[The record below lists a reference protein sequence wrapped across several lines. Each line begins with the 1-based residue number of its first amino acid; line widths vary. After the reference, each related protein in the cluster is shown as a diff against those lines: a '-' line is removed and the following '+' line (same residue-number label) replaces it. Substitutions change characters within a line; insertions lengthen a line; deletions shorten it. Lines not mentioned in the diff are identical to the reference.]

1 MKTSIIFLTLLFAV
15 SCKINTSDN
24 AAFIQLTKDPRAEA
38 VLATVAIQMQ
48 QTNGF
53 QKVQSLLKELLDNA
67 RENLHHNNML
77 NRQAQGRCD
86 IYNHK
91 LAEKDDYLGSLVDSL
106 NAEKIT
112 VQDAT
117 TRAGDA
123 ITARTELITSYS
135 ALLAA
140 EEERFR
146 AESDFYSGIET
157 TVADAQIALDE
168 LLASLN
174 SNNAVAVSFVQ
185 TNVKKVTN
193 AYQKVFN
200 LNIDMPNAFIQMSID
215 NEAAKRRIVSWL
227 QDIKMTFSTMVDEIN
242 SAAETRSANSEG
254 FKNTLNT
261 INDALR
267 AENANISDLKAK
279 YEELVSQYA
288 SNIEQFSGFKQ
299 TNLENLEENK
309 AYCQRENENYE
320 RVQKGSEDNV
330 NLYVELLDYFMQNY
344 RKVSKLINDKYRRI
358 D

>member
-1 MKTSIIFLTLLFAV
+1 LFAV

-24 AAFIQLTKDPRAEA
+24 AAFVQLTKDPRAEA

-53 QKVQSLLKELLDNA
+53 QKVQALLKELLDSA

-77 NRQAQGRCD
+77 FRQAQGRCD

-91 LAEKDDYLGSLVDSL
+91 LAEKDDYLASLVDSL

-112 VQDAT
+112 VEDAT

-123 ITARTELITSYS
+123 ITARTELISSYS
-135 ALLAA
+135 ALLSA
-140 EEERFR
+140 EEERFK
-146 AESDFYSGIET
+146 AEGDFYSGIET

-168 LLASLN
+168 LLASLS
-174 SNNAVAVSFVQ
+174 SNDEVAVSFVQ

-200 LNIDMPNAFIQMSID
+200 LNIDMPTAFIQMSID
-215 NEAAKRRIVSWL
+215 NEAAKHRIVSWL
-227 QDIKMTFSTMVDEIN
+227 QDIKMTFSTMVDEIK

-254 FKNTLNT
+254 FKNTINT

-267 AENANISDLKAK
+267 AENANITELKEK
-279 YEELVSQYA
+279 YEELVKEYG
-288 SNIEQFSGFKQ
+288 SNIEQFSGFKA
-299 TNLENLEENK
+299 TNLENLHENE
-309 AYCQRENENYE
+309 AYCQKESENYE
-320 RVQKGSEDNV
+320 RVKKGSEENV
-330 NLYVELLDYFMQNY
+330 NIYTELMDYFMENY
-344 RKVSKLINDKYRRI
+344 RKVSKLINDKYKKL

>member
-1 MKTSIIFLTLLFAV
+1 
-15 SCKINTSDN
+15 
-24 AAFIQLTKDPRAEA
+24 
-38 VLATVAIQMQ
+38 
-48 QTNGF
+48 
-53 QKVQSLLKELLDNA
+53 
-67 RENLHHNNML
+67 
-77 NRQAQGRCD
+77 
-86 IYNHK
+86 
-91 LAEKDDYLGSLVDSL
+91 
-106 NAEKIT
+106 
-112 VQDAT
+112 
-117 TRAGDA
+117 
-123 ITARTELITSYS
+123 
-135 ALLAA
+135 
-140 EEERFR
+140 
-146 AESDFYSGIET
+146 
-157 TVADAQIALDE
+157 
-168 LLASLN
+168 
-174 SNNAVAVSFVQ
+174 
-185 TNVKKVTN
+185 
-193 AYQKVFN
+193 
-200 LNIDMPNAFIQMSID
+200 MPNAFIQMSID